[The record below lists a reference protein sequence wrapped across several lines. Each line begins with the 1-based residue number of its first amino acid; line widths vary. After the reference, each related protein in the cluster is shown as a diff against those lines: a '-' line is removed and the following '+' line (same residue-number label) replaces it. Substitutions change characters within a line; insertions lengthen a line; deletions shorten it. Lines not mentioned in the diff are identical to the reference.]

1 MTEWRPARPDDDACI
16 VQLFLALNR
25 EDEGQIP
32 CDARNMLRTLAAL
45 RAVPA
50 RGRAVVLDDAGTP
63 RGYALLIAFW
73 SNEYGGAC
81 CCVDELYVAP
91 DVRGRGHAG
100 ALLEALYAGSP
111 LWPDDAAA
119 LVLEVSADNHR
130 ARALYARH
138 GFVGDNVAMRRLR
151 RVTDT

>member
-1 MTEWRPARPDDDACI
+1 MNHWRLATPDDDAYI

-45 RAVPA
+45 REAPT
-50 RGRAVVLDDAGTP
+50 RGRAVVLDEAGTA

-91 DVRGRGHAG
+91 EARGRGHAG
-100 ALLEALYAGSP
+100 ALLDALHAGSP
-111 LWPDDAAA
+111 LWPGEVAA
-119 LVLEVSADNHR
+119 LVLEVTADNHR

-138 GFVGDNVAMRRLR
+138 GFVGDNVAMRRLSDR
-151 RVTDT
+151 